1 MFGFFPMSEKTKRLL
16 LVSSNLS
23 EKITNTLVDGAFC
36 TNCHIPETLFKVIFW
51 LGYCNSMMN
60 PIIYAC
66 SSREFQRAFRRI
78 LRCEY
83 KRKPK
88 LLLSK
93 TESRGASSSD
103 LTRSFKNNRQG
114 SLSSPQTNYSA
125 NQETVCLD
133 CSSSKSWKSRKA
145 INLGNGCILKR
156 QSNLNSNNKNLQK
169 MKNSEY
175 VKSSSESVDDSET
188 ASLSDDQMEALRLE
202 RLEIVSS
209 V

>member
-1 MFGFFPMSEKTKRLL
+1 MIFFCVIS
-16 LVSSNLS
+16 
-23 EKITNTLVDGAFC
+23 GAFC

-78 LRCEY
+78 LRCEFR
-83 KRKPK
+83 RKPK
-88 LLLSK
+88 LLLGN
-93 TESRGASSSD
+93 TESRAASASD
-103 LTRSFKNNRQG
+103 LTRSFKSCSKG
-114 SLSSPQTNYSA
+114 SLSSPLKNYSA
-125 NQETVCLD
+125 NQETLYLG
-133 CSSSKSWKSRKA
+133 CSAIKTWKSRKTM
-145 INLGNGCILKR
+145 NLGNGCISKR
-156 QSNLNSNNKNLQK
+156 HFNKNSNDKSLQK
-169 MKNSEY
+169 MKNPEY